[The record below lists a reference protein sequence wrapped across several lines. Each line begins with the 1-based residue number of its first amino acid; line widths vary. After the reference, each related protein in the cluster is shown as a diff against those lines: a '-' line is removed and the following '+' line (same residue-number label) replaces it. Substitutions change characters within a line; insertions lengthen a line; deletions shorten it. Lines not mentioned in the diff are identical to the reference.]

1 MAFGDGVEG
10 TWSIEDAKGKTGS
23 FSVNFPDNV
32 DVPLVTGDFME
43 STAQLIDEIV
53 DGKITGASASINVNL
68 DGVTLKDAPI
78 AGSDVEEGATF
89 SFRSTAGAPT
99 SMRLPTFDET
109 FGLETGDAVDLS
121 AEDVDDFVQRILEG
135 DTQGL
140 TTVRFADAHGNNV
153 AALTRAQGNFRKSR
167 RRR

>member
-10 TWSIEDAKGKTGS
+10 TFSIEDAKGKTGS

-32 DVPLVTGDFME
+32 DIPLVTGDFMPT
-43 STAQLIDEIV
+43 TAQLIDEVIG
-53 DGKITGASASINVNL
+53 GKITDASASINVNL

-78 AGSDVEEGATF
+78 TGSDVEEGATF

-99 SMRLPTFDET
+99 RFRLPTFDET
-109 FGLETGDAVDLS
+109 FGLETGDAVDL
-121 AEDVDDFVQRILEG
+121 AAPAVDDIVQRIIAG

-153 AALTRAQGNFRKSR
+153 SSLTRATGNFQRSRKKR
-167 RRR
+167 